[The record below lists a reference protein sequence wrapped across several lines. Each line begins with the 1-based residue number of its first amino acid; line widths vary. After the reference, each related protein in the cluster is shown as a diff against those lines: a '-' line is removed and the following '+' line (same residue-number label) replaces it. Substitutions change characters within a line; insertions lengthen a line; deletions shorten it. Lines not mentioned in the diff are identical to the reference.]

1 MFSFISLKLRLLGQ
15 VAAGPDGGFATL
27 PAPNGRM
34 DGWKMREKGI
44 AQLTPLARHL
54 TPPISGWNE
63 REGASGGDEGRK
75 EERWMVVG
83 RLHVR
88 GPPFVMSTISLDV
101 LTPSFLV
108 STGDREACLH
118 SLPFCTALTSL
129 AADIVNGSPLGR
141 CSRPVR

>member
-1 MFSFISLKLRLLGQ
+1 MKDIRADTSITSVLGRPMFSLIPLEQKLLGR
-15 VAAGPDGGFATL
+15 VAAGSNGGFATL

-63 REGASGGDEGRK
+63 RELREEETTEGRK
-75 EERWMVVG
+75 EERWIVVG

-88 GPPFVMSTISLDV
+88 GPPYEMATISLYF
-101 LTPSFLV
+101 LSPSFLV
-108 STGDREACLH
+108 SRGETSLY
-118 SLPFCTALTSL
+118 SLP
-129 AADIVNGSPLGR
+129 I
-141 CSRPVR
+141 